1 MPVGPHLHPR
11 DDDKMVM
18 LMVFMVAVVV
28 VMIEVGNMPM
38 MVVVL
43 VLKIN
48 KDDKYQRISF
58 ENSWKSHD
66 ILVHYDHINWN
77 ELLFWGTI

>member
-1 MPVGPHLHPR
+1 MILQVLSSTQISATGWFLLSVVPAEVCVFTQAEVFEVVPLGPHLHPR

-38 MVVVL
+38 MVVV
-43 VLKIN
+43 
-48 KDDKYQRISF
+48 
-58 ENSWKSHD
+58 
-66 ILVHYDHINWN
+66 
-77 ELLFWGTI
+77 